1 MMPDDEKALTIA
13 RRTRK
18 NLDFIYT
25 AKAQGADVEEVTQ
38 LLNSMLGMLICLRE
52 EYFHGKSV
60 TWNDVQNMGLIPV
73 SVKTSARTRQHDP
86 MSLESNS
93 FSQLITH
100 LRHAFAHNN
109 FELVGNRSKP
119 KSQQEIIGFVVWNMP
134 TSGPKFRTWQAELSV
149 DELKDI
155 AYLFIAYLEKTR
167 GHELATA

>member
-25 AKAQGADVEEVTQ
+25 AKAQGEDVEEVTQ

-52 EYFHGKSV
+52 EYFHGQSV
-60 TWNDVQNMGLIPV
+60 TWDDVRRHNLEPV
-73 SVKTSARTRQHDP
+73 HISAQKRKDDTDRWEIFQP
-86 MSLESNS
+86 S

-100 LRHAFAHNN
+100 LRHSFAHNC
-109 FELVGNRSKP
+109 FSLVGDE
-119 KSQQEIIGFVVWNMP
+119 SQPRGKREIVGLEVWNTP
-134 TSGPKFRTWQAELSV
+134 TGKQYKTWEANLTI

-155 AYLFIAYLEKTR
+155 AYLFIDYLEKTR
-167 GHELATA
+167 GRELAA